1 MRAVSKVTGRAMPLD
16 RRDVDT
22 DQIIP
27 SDWLKRIE
35 RTGYGVGLFSAWAED
50 PSFVLNDPRF
60 EGATVLVAG
69 ANFGCGSSREHAA
82 WALEDRGFRV
92 IVAPSFADIF
102 RSNCLAVGLVLAELP
117 EADVTRILAAVAADP
132 SIEVTADVEQRVV
145 EVPALGYRAP
155 FALDD
160 SSRSRLLAGQDE
172 IGLSLAHASQISA
185 YEARRPAWLP
195 QVRGIGGGP
204 NTGRVSGSFPRS
216 RPAAS

>member
-1 MRAVSKVTGRAMPLD
+1 MRPVSRVTGRAMPLD

-35 RTGYGVGLFSAWAED
+35 RSGYGAGLFAAWCAD

-60 EGATVLVAG
+60 GGATVLVAG

-92 IVAPSFADIF
+92 IIAPSFADIF
-102 RSNCLAVGLVLAELP
+102 RSNCLAIGLVLAELP
-117 EADVTRILAAVAADP
+117 EADVARIISAVVADP
-132 SIEVTADVEQRVV
+132 ALEITTDVDRRVV

-155 FALDD
+155 FAIDD
-160 SSRSRLLAGQDE
+160 SSRSRLLAGHDE
-172 IGLSLAHASQISA
+172 IDLSLAHADEIA
-185 YEARRPAWLP
+185 VYEARRPTWLP
-195 QVRGIGGGP
+195 S
-204 NTGRVSGSFPRS
+204 TGRASGLFPRS
-216 RPAAS
+216 RPASF

>member
-1 MRAVSKVTGRAMPLD
+1 MRAIARVTGRALPLD

-35 RTGYGVGLFSAWAED
+35 RTGYGAGLFSAWCAD

-60 EGATVLVAG
+60 AGATVLVAG

-82 WALEDRGFRV
+82 WALEDRGFRA
-92 IVAPSFADIF
+92 IIAPSFADIF

-132 SIEVTADVEQRVV
+132 SLEISADVERRVV
-145 EVPALGYRAP
+145 EVPALGYRGP
-155 FALDD
+155 FPIDD
-160 SSRSRLLAGQDE
+160 SSRSRLLAGHDE
-172 IGLSLAHASQISA
+172 IDLSLAHAPEIAA

-195 QVRGIGGGP
+195 QISRVAS
-204 NTGRVSGSFPRS
+204 TGRASGSSPRS

>member
-1 MRAVSKVTGRAMPLD
+1 MRAIARVTGRALPLD

-35 RTGYGVGLFSAWAED
+35 RTGYGAGLFSAWCAD

-60 EGATVLVAG
+60 AGATVLVAG

-82 WALEDRGFRV
+82 WALEDRGFRA
-92 IVAPSFADIF
+92 IIAPSFADIF

-132 SIEVTADVEQRVV
+132 SLEISADVERRVV
-145 EVPALGYRAP
+145 EVPALGYRGP
-155 FALDD
+155 FPIDD
-160 SSRSRLLAGQDE
+160 SSRSRLLAGHDE
-172 IGLSLAHASQISA
+172 IDLSLAHAQEIAA
-185 YEARRPAWLP
+185 YEAWRPAWLP
-195 QVRGIGGGP
+195 SVAS
-204 NTGRVSGSFPRS
+204 TGRASGSSPRS

>member
-1 MRAVSKVTGRAMPLD
+1 MRAVARVTGRALPLD

-27 SDWLKRIE
+27 SDWLKRVE
-35 RTGYGVGLFSAWAED
+35 RTGYGAGLFSAWAQD
-50 PSFVLNDPRF
+50 PAFVLNDPAF
-60 EGATVLVAG
+60 AGATVLVAG

-82 WALEDRGFRV
+82 WALEDRGFRA
-92 IVAPSFADIF
+92 IIAPSFADIF

-117 EADVTRILAAVAADP
+117 EADVARILAAVAADP
-132 SIEVTADVEQRVV
+132 TTEISTDVEQRVV

-155 FALDD
+155 FAIDD
-160 SSRSRLLAGQDE
+160 SARSRLLAGHDE
-172 IGLSLAHASQISA
+172 IDLSLSHAPRIAA

-195 QVRGIGGGP
+195 SVP
-204 NTGRVSGSFPRS
+204 STGRASGSSPRS